1 MDTVKTEFWKAAR
14 DGRTPLILRFFEKK
28 INQTV
33 VDEIVNSHHTC
44 ENGESTTPLII
55 AAIEGN
61 DEIVSVLAQNGAKL
75 DLKGNFHLHDGSHV
89 NGATALHCATFM
101 GHYNILQELID
112 YGANVNVSTD
122 NYGSSPLRIACGNGD
137 LNLVQYL
144 LEHGADVNSANIFEH
159 TCLMLACSNG
169 YYDIAEYLLRNG
181 ADPESVSANGTTALH
196 ESAKN
201 GSLEIIELLRHVD
214 IDFKMTKDNNGMTP
228 LRMAIVNGHYST
240 AHYLSSLPQCTREDR
255 IDACELRGASY
266 IFGSYPRLSEA
277 YHLFERAMKRRFAY
291 SNDIFKKRVVAMTSI
306 ITGTAECQTLDEL
319 KEIEDDE
326 IALHIEALAI
336 LERIFGSDNPGI
348 HQPILLTGTL
358 FAENGL
364 YDKCLDLWF
373 FALQSHRCS
382 DKKFEFDRFLELF
395 AEMFLRG
402 IHIDFSRLLEVFKE
416 AESELILYKERTHPF
431 KQNDTLSD
439 NYEKDI
445 LVCLYLIGFMLLT
458 ELTTKKLRQMCCEIY
473 KFLQQN
479 PRLQSGATPL
489 HMSCDSK
496 TNDNA
501 INVRNIILF
510 PNTLI
515 CKTLLHCGA
524 DVNAQDNNKETPLHV
539 IAKTGNSIVQV
550 RKISQCLI
558 ESGAHVDAY
567 NVNGERVVDV
577 ASMHSVENMNIIK
590 AHMQLRLECL
600 AARVV
605 MRHRHK
611 LEYQNVIP
619 ASLVEFVELH

>member
-28 INQTV
+28 LKQTV
-33 VDEIVNSHHTC
+33 VDEIVNNHHTC

-75 DLKGNFHLHDGSHV
+75 DLKGNFHLHDGSRV
-89 NGATALHCATFM
+89 NGATALYCATFM
-101 GHYNILQELID
+101 DHYNILQELID

-122 NYGSSPLRIACGNGD
+122 NDGSSPLRIACGNGD

-196 ESAKN
+196 ESAKG
-201 GSLEIIELLRHVD
+201 GSLEIIELLRHID

-228 LRMAIVNGHYST
+228 LRMAIVNGHFST
-240 AHYLSSLPQCTREDR
+240 AHYLSLLPQCTREDE
-255 IDACELRGASY
+255 INACELRGALY
-266 IFGSYPRLSEA
+266 IFGGYPRLSEA
-277 YHLFERAMKRRFAY
+277 YHSFERAMKKMLAY
-291 SNDIFKKRVVAMTSI
+291 SNDKFKKRDVAMTSI
-306 ITGTAECQTLDEL
+306 VTGTAECRTLHDL
-319 KEIEDDE
+319 KEIENDE

-336 LERIFGSDNPGI
+336 LERLFGADNPGI

-364 YDKCLDLWF
+364 IDKCLDLWF

-395 AEMFLRG
+395 AELFLRG

-431 KQNDTLSD
+431 KQNDKLSD

-458 ELTTKKLRQMCCEIY
+458 KLTTKKIRQMCCEIY

-496 TNDNA
+496 TSDNT
-501 INVRNIILF
+501 INVRNIISF

-550 RKISQCLI
+550 RKISQCLV

-600 AARVV
+600 AARAI